1 MGGEIT
7 MGTRIQMNEDT
18 LDLVNGGAFNFYDLE
33 GQGACY
39 VDGVGTFYCNDKAA
53 TWIVEQ
59 MSKPGASASAIADE
73 AVARGLFWS

>member
-1 MGGEIT
+1 MGSRFLMSDDSLES
-7 MGTRIQMNEDT
+7 
-18 LDLVNGGAFNFYDLE
+18 VNGGAFNFYDRN
-33 GQGACY
+33 GQSACY
-39 VDGVGTFYCNDKAA
+39 VDGVGTFYCNAKAA